1 MNFERYII
9 KPFARDTNKFDS
21 IRNRK
26 MGSKMNS
33 KIQGKKKIRKK
44 GSGIMLDVPGESDFV
59 KRGSVMSSKTILNS
73 KSPRQNLTHNQF
85 RINTLGTP
93 AFKDFSSRS
102 IPNLNNPLDVFEPQS
117 LPHSEIYSSYT
128 MD

>member
-1 MNFERYII
+1 
-9 KPFARDTNKFDS
+9 
-21 IRNRK
+21 
-26 MGSKMNS
+26 
-33 KIQGKKKIRKK
+33 
-44 GSGIMLDVPGESDFV
+44 MLDVPGESDFV